1 MAFTTAQQTQYFL
14 PRRHRS
20 ANERARAVRPAAVAR
35 ARTAAANRAITAA
48 SFGMLQL
55 VIVAVF
61 ATILLLGPA
70 GIGPLG

>member
-1 MAFTTAQQTQYFL
+1 MAFTTAHQTQYFL

-20 ANERARAVRPAAVAR
+20 ANELARAARPAAVAR
-35 ARTAAANRAITAA
+35 ARTAAANRAVTAV

-55 VIVAVF
+55 VIVVVF

-70 GIGPLG
+70 GLGPLG